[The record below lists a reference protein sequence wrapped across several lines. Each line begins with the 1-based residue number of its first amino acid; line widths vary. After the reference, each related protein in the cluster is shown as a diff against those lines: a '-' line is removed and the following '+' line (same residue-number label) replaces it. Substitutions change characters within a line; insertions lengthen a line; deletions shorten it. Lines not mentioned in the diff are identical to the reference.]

1 MPIKMQKIKRQ
12 IKNKLKELPANIGFA
27 SIAALICLAEGG
39 ATAFDEIL
47 KGPGRGLGRSYER
60 ILRQKNFWD
69 YYEELKELKKNSART
84 MLWRLEKKGLVKK
97 KEKQYQLTVQGLKIV
112 KIIKKEGVKKEWDG
126 KWRMVMFDIP
136 EKKRDETNWL
146 RYQLVAMDYKPLQ
159 KSVFIGKEPIE
170 EDIFKDLMNH
180 NIIRYIRMITVGEI
194 DDGEILADFD
204 KFSNF

>member
-1 MPIKMQKIKRQ
+1 MRKIKRQ

-39 ATAFDEIL
+39 ATALDEIL

-112 KIIKKEGVKKEWDG
+112 KIIKKEGTKKEWDG

-136 EKKRDETNWL
+136 EKKREERNWL
-146 RYQLVAMDYKPLQ
+146 RYQLMAMDYKPLQ

-170 EDIFKDLMNH
+170 EDVFKDLMNH

-194 DDGEILADFD
+194 DNDEILEDFD
-204 KFSNF
+204 KFSKF